1 MSFLARLFHP
11 SLGPR
16 EPMSPAL
23 ALVYT
28 RTHPS
33 PTRTRRFFR

>member
-1 MSFLARLFHP
+1 MIHRLL
-11 SLGPR
+11 SLLRRPIGPR

-23 ALVYT
+23 ARVYA

-33 PTRTRRFFR
+33 RSRTRRFL